1 MHKKTARAGRNSAL
15 MAPDKTEIAQETAER
30 PVPIFSSGNCAK
42 SWFHV
47 GFRINETGASS
58 QPQVPASSGQAVP

>member
-1 MHKKTARAGRNSAL
+1 MQKTARAGRNSVL
-15 MAPDKTEIAQETAER
+15 MADKTEIAQETAER

-47 GFRINETGASS
+47 G
-58 QPQVPASSGQAVP
+58 VPRK

>member
-30 PVPIFSSGNCAK
+30 PVPIFLREIARNHGSML
-42 SWFHV
+42 
-47 GFRINETGASS
+47 GFRVNETGASS